1 MSNTTVTHATVTDT
15 LTAAGIEKVSEALK
29 MVYGA
34 LVIADTALTE
44 SDIIF
49 AAGTKRTAT
58 GVALAELV
66 AKGLVTRIDGHGTG
80 KNRVPNT
87 FALAVVEAKPAKKAT
102 KAAAAKPEGSATE
115 TAATTTDDGRYG
127 KAMIRV
133 WDFMKK
139 HAGEELKVSE
149 IVNGLEAEGE
159 KTWYNATNQALRA
172 LCERPTGISKTD
184 AKVNTY
190 VYSDAK

>member
-1 MSNTTVTHATVTDT
+1 MSNTTATATVTET
-15 LTAAGIEKVSEALK
+15 LSAAGIAKITTATEA
-29 MVYGA
+29 VYTAFLMGA
-34 LVIADTALTE
+34 TGTEADIME
-44 SDIIF
+44 

-58 GVALAELV
+58 GMALGELV

-87 FALAVVEAKPAKKAT
+87 FALAVVEAKPAKKAK
-102 KAAAAKPEGSATE
+102 KAAAAKPEGTATE
-115 TAATTTDDGRYG
+115 TTATTTDDGRYG